1 MEGVFDYIV
10 VGAGSSG
17 ATLATRLAQRI
28 AGRVLLLEA
37 GGRRENDLWIRVPIG
52 IAKILQNPIYAW
64 RFHTVPQENLNGQSV
79 FWPRGRLIGGTGSV
93 NGNVLVRGDPAE
105 FDKWRAMG
113 NIGWGYE
120 DVLPYFKR
128 FESAHFGS
136 DRYRGRDGPI
146 SVKNFAEDHD
156 ELSDA
161 FLAACGQAGIPL
173 TDDYN
178 GEHYEGACYLQLST
192 KRGRRCSS
200 ASAYL
205 NGLSPSNLVV
215 ETDAVALRVLI
226 DGRRAVGI
234 EYERGG
240 EVRQVRAGRE
250 VILSAGP
257 VKSPQLLEVSG
268 IGDGALLKQLGI
280 PVVHHLPGVGENL
293 VDHVQTRVNF
303 ACTRPTMNDV
313 AYNPLRQAVM
323 AAKYM
328 LTGRGLLG
336 TPGCSVQAMVKT
348 TADAPQPD
356 VKIQL
361 WHMSSEV
368 RFEAAAPGTKYGL
381 DRFSGFSVG
390 LFQSAP
396 ESRGY
401 VHAQSPDSR
410 ANPVINPRY
419 LDSEV
424 DRRAM
429 LAAIHIAR
437 AVVGQPAL
445 APFVIRETQPGVEV
459 SSDEDLMA
467 YLRRSAASSYHPVG
481 SCKMGV
487 DSMAVVDNSLSVY
500 GIESLRVVDSS
511 IMPTMCAPNT
521 NAASI
526 MVGEKGA
533 DHILERSASV
543 R

>member
-1 MEGVFDYIV
+1 
-10 VGAGSSG
+10 
-17 ATLATRLAQRI
+17 
-28 AGRVLLLEA
+28 
-37 GGRRENDLWIRVPIG
+37 
-52 IAKILQNPIYAW
+52 
-64 RFHTVPQENLNGQSV
+64 
-79 FWPRGRLIGGTGSV
+79 
-93 NGNVLVRGDPAE
+93 
-105 FDKWRAMG
+105 
-113 NIGWGYE
+113 
-120 DVLPYFKR
+120 
-128 FESAHFGS
+128 
-136 DRYRGRDGPI
+136 
-146 SVKNFAEDHD
+146 
-156 ELSDA
+156 
-161 FLAACGQAGIPL
+161 
-173 TDDYN
+173 
-178 GEHYEGACYLQLST
+178 
-192 KRGRRCSS
+192 
-200 ASAYL
+200 
-205 NGLSPSNLVV
+205 
-215 ETDAVALRVLI
+215 
-226 DGRRAVGI
+226 
-234 EYERGG
+234 
-240 EVRQVRAGRE
+240 
-250 VILSAGP
+250 
-257 VKSPQLLEVSG
+257 
-268 IGDGALLKQLGI
+268 
-280 PVVHHLPGVGENL
+280 
-293 VDHVQTRVNF
+293 
-303 ACTRPTMNDV
+303 MNDV

-396 ESRGY
+396 KSRGY
-401 VHAQSPDSR
+401 VHAESPDSR

-533 DHILERSASV
+533 DLILGRSTAV
-543 R
+543 G